1 MYAVY
6 TKYVILYFPF
16 HFQFQVLFVS
26 RYRSLYLVT
35 KLVIF
40 RLSVKDEWL
49 NFSAAL
55 ERR

>member
-1 MYAVY
+1 MY
-6 TKYVILYFPF
+6 TKYVILYFPL
-16 HFQFQVLFVS
+16 HFQFQVFLVC

-35 KLVIF
+35 KLVIY

-49 NFSAAL
+49 NFSVEL